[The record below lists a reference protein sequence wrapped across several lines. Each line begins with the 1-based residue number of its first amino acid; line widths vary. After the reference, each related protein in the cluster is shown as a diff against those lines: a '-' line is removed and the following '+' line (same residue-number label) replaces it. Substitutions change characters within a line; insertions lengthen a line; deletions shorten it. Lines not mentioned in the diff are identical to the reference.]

1 MNNNN
6 EKTTNETLFIS
17 GNKLEQWEAI
27 VIGGGHAGVEATF
40 ALANKGHK
48 VALITFDS
56 TKVAMMPCNPS
67 IGGPAKGIITREIDA
82 LGGVQGYFS
91 DLAMI
96 QIKMLNESKGPAVRA
111 LRAQIDKEKYSKL
124 ILESIKKHPNITLI
138 QGVVTDILVDDN
150 KTFRAVKLE
159 DNLVLNAEM
168 LVITTGT
175 YMNSRILR
183 GDEIT
188 ISGPDNQK
196 TTPKLSLSLK
206 ELGFELQRL
215 KTGTPAR
222 VFADSIDFSKV
233 EKENLEDC
241 ALTFSERSG
250 IKLNEQISCYLTYT
264 NEETHRIIEEN
275 IHKSAMYSGL
285 IEGVGPRYCPS
296 VEDKVMRFRDK
307 KRHQVFFEPET
318 ADGTIIYV
326 NGMSTSMPVEVQDKM
341 LRTIPGL
348 ENCVVQKWG
357 YAIEYDALNPLQI
370 SPSLESKVIKNVF
383 TAGQINGTSG
393 YEEAAAQGLI
403 AGINAGQKLENK
415 EPLILNRSD
424 AYIGVLV
431 DDLVTK
437 GTKEPY
443 RMLTSRAEYRLL
455 LRNDNPDLRLSRFGY
470 EVGLLSEEQYQKVVT
485 KYKMIEDK
493 IKELSEQYLSSKS
506 DLAKKYGIENGV
518 SLLKVIA
525 RPEVKAVDVVGDF
538 PYKNELVTAVR
549 LDGYIKKQETQAN
562 KMSRLDHF
570 KIPEDIDYNQVAN
583 IATEA
588 KQKFIAVNPKTI
600 GQASRISG
608 INPADIQMLMFHIE
622 TKHNK

>member
-1 MNNNN
+1 MNKGNNLN
-6 EKTTNETLFIS
+6 F
-17 GNKLEQWEAI
+17 EAI

-40 ALANKGHK
+40 ALANKNHK
-48 VALITFDS
+48 VALISFDLS
-56 TKVAMMPCNPS
+56 RLAMMPCNPS

-82 LGGVQGYFS
+82 LGGVQGYYS

-111 LRAQIDKEKYSKL
+111 LRAQIDKEKYSK
-124 ILESIKKHPNITLI
+124 IIKEDLLKHPNVSLI
-138 QGVVTDILVDDN
+138 EGVVEEILVN
-150 KTFRAVKLE
+150 EKNEFKSVKL
-159 DNLVLNAEM
+159 DNGQEIEAKV

-183 GDEIT
+183 GEEIT

-196 TTPKLSLSLK
+196 TTPKISQSLK
-206 ELGFELQRL
+206 SLGFELQRL

-241 ALTFSERSG
+241 ALTFSNRSG
-250 IKLNEQISCYLTYT
+250 VKLDEQISCYLTYT
-264 NEETHRIIEEN
+264 NEATHKIIEEN
-275 IHKSAMYSGL
+275 IDKSAMYSGL
-285 IEGVGPRYCPS
+285 IEGIGPRYCPS
-296 VEDKVMRFRDK
+296 IEDKVMRFRDK
-307 KRHQVFFEPET
+307 LRHQVFFEPET
-318 ADGTIIYV
+318 VEGDIIYV
-326 NGMSTSMPVEVQDKM
+326 NGMSTSMPVEIQDKM

-348 ENCVVQKWG
+348 ENMRVQKWG

-370 SPSLESKVIKNVF
+370 SPSLESKVVHNIF

-415 EPLILNRSD
+415 EPLILNRND

-455 LRNDNPDLRLSRFGY
+455 LRNDNSDLRLSKY
-470 EVGLLSEEQYQKVVT
+470 AHQVGLISDSDYQKVID
-485 KYKMIEDK
+485 KYKMIEEK
-493 IKELSEQYLSSKS
+493 IQELSTQFLSSKS
-506 DLAKKYGIENGV
+506 ELAQKYGIENGV

-525 RPEVKAVDVVGDF
+525 RPEVSASDVLGDF
-538 PYKNELVTAVR
+538 PFKNELTIMVR
-549 LDGYIKKQETQAN
+549 LEGYIKKQETQAQ
-562 KMSRLDHF
+562 KMSRLDYF
-570 KIPEDIDYNQVAN
+570 KIPSDINYDEVIN

-588 KQKFIAVNPKTI
+588 KQKLKQVAPLTI

-622 TKHNK
+622 TKNKKK

>member
-1 MNNNN
+1 MNNTVLNS
-6 EKTTNETLFIS
+6 KYD
-17 GNKLEQWEAI
+17 AI

-40 ALANKGHK
+40 ALANMGHK
-48 VALITFDS
+48 VALISFDLS
-56 TKVAMMPCNPS
+56 RIAMMPCNPS

-111 LRAQIDKEKYSKL
+111 MRAQIDKEKYSRI
-124 ILESIKKHPNITLI
+124 ILEALQNHPNVTLI
-138 QGVVTDILVDDN
+138 EGVAENIIVENNSFKAI
-150 KTFRAVKLE
+150 KLE
-159 DNLVLNAEM
+159 TGDVLYAKE

-196 TTPKLSLSLK
+196 TTPKLSQSLAK
-206 ELGFELQRL
+206 LGFELQRL

-222 VFADSIDFSKV
+222 VYADSIDFSKV
-233 EKENLEDC
+233 EKENLEDTYL
-241 ALTFSERSG
+241 AFSSRSN
-250 IKLNEQISCYLTYT
+250 IKLDKQISCYLTYT
-264 NEETHRIIEEN
+264 NAETHKIINEN
-275 IHKSAMYSGL
+275 INRSAMYSGL
-285 IEGVGPRYCPS
+285 IEGIGPRYCPS
-296 VEDKVMRFRDK
+296 IEDKVVRFADK
-307 KRHQVFFEPET
+307 PRHQIFFEPET
-318 ADGTIIYV
+318 ADGSIIYV

-348 ENCVVQKWG
+348 ENCKVQKWG

-370 SPSLESKVIKNVF
+370 SPSLESKVVENIF

-403 AGINAGQKLENK
+403 AGINAGLKIQGKQ
-415 EPLILNRSD
+415 PLILKRHD
-424 AYIGVLV
+424 AYIGVLI

-455 LRNDNPDLRLSRFGY
+455 LRNDNPDLRLSKYGN
-470 EVGLLSEEQYQKVVT
+470 EVGLVSDEQYQKVIN
-485 KYKMIEDK
+485 KYQSIEDK
-493 IKELSEQYLSSKS
+493 IKELSNSYLSSKS
-506 DLAKKYGIENGV
+506 ELAKRLGIENGV
-518 SLLKVIA
+518 SLLRVLA
-525 RPEVKAVDVVGDF
+525 RPDVEASEVVGDYEF
-538 PYKNELVTAVR
+538 KNELTIAVR
-549 LDGYIKKQETQAN
+549 LDGYIKKQQTEAD
-562 KMSRLDHF
+562 KMNRLENF
-570 KIPEDIDYNQVAN
+570 KIPQDINYEEVAN

-588 KQKFIAVNPKTI
+588 KQKLSQIRPLTI

-622 TKHNK
+622 TRKK

>member
-1 MNNNN
+1 MNNKGIL
-6 EKTTNETLFIS
+6 E
-17 GNKLEQWEAI
+17 NKKEFEAI

-40 ALANKGHK
+40 ALANMGHK
-48 VALITFDS
+48 VALITFDLS
-56 TKVAMMPCNPS
+56 KVAMMPCNPS

-111 LRAQIDKEKYSKL
+111 MRAQIDKEKYSAL
-124 ILESIKKHPNITLI
+124 ILEALQNHKNVTLI
-138 QGVVTDILVDDN
+138 EGVAEDILVDDN
-150 KTFRAVKLE
+150 SQFKAIKME
-159 DNLVLNAEM
+159 DGSILDAKV

-183 GDEIT
+183 GDEIK

-196 TTPKLSLSLK
+196 TTPKLSQSLAK
-206 ELGFELQRL
+206 LGFDLQRL

-222 VFADSIDFSKV
+222 VYADSIDFSKV
-233 EKENLEDC
+233 EKEELNDTYL
-241 ALTFSERSG
+241 AFSSRSNV
-250 IKLNEQISCYLTYT
+250 KLDKQISCYLTYT
-264 NEETHRIIEEN
+264 NEKTHEIIRNN
-275 IHKSAMYSGL
+275 IDKSAMYSGL
-285 IEGVGPRYCPS
+285 IEGIGPRYCPS
-296 VEDKVMRFRDK
+296 VEDKVMRFADK
-307 KRHQVFFEPET
+307 ERHQVFFEPET
-318 ADGTIIYV
+318 ADGSIIYV
-326 NGMSTSMPVEVQDKM
+326 NGMSTSMPIEVQDLM

-348 ENCVVQKWG
+348 ENMKVQKWG

-370 SPSLESKVIKNVF
+370 TPTLESKVIKNIF

-403 AGINAGQKLENK
+403 AGINAGRKLEAK
-415 EPLILNRSD
+415 EPLILKRHD

-455 LRNDNPDLRLSRFGY
+455 LRNDNPDIRLAKYGN
-470 EVGLLSEEQYQKVVT
+470 EVGLVSDVDYQNIIN
-485 KYKMIEDK
+485 KYQMIDEK
-493 IKELSEQYLSSKS
+493 INEIENTYLSSKS
-506 DLAKKYGIENGV
+506 ELAKKLGVENGV
-518 SLLKVIA
+518 SMLRVLA
-525 RPEVKAVDVVGDF
+525 RPDVDPVDVLGDF
-538 PYKNELVTAVR
+538 PYKNELTIMVR
-549 LDGYIKKQETQAN
+549 LEGYIKKQKSDAQKMN
-562 KMSRLDHF
+562 KLEDF
-570 KIPEDIDYNQVAN
+570 KIPEDIDYSKVQN

-588 KQKFIAVNPKTI
+588 KQKLEKIRPLTI

-622 TKHNK
+622 SRKNK

>member
-1 MNNNN
+1 M
-6 EKTTNETLFIS
+6 KKS
-17 GNKLEQWEAI
+17 YQAI
-27 VIGGGHAGVEATF
+27 VIGGGHAGVEAAF
-40 ALANKGHK
+40 ALGNKGYQT
-48 VALITFDS
+48 ALISFDL
-56 TKVAMMPCNPS
+56 KRLAMMPCNPS

-111 LRAQIDKEKYSKL
+111 LRAQIDKDKYSNIIAKALNEHLNIDL
-124 ILESIKKHPNITLI
+124 IEAVVEEVLTDSEKKVV
-138 QGVVTDILVDDN
+138 GVVLSDGSVI
-150 KTFRAVKLE
+150 KTTV
-159 DNLVLNAEM
+159 

-206 ELGFELQRL
+206 KLGLQLQRL

-222 VFADSIDFSKV
+222 VYADSIDFSQV
-233 EKENLEDC
+233 EKEDLEDNV
-241 ALTFSERSG
+241 LTFSNHSN
-250 IKLNEQISCYLTYT
+250 IKLDKQISCYLTYT
-264 NEETHRIIEEN
+264 NDATHKIIEEN
-275 IHKSAMYSGL
+275 IGKSAMYSGL

-296 VEDKVMRFRDK
+296 IEDKVMRFRDK
-307 KRHQVFFEPET
+307 HRHQIFFEPET
-318 ADGTIIYV
+318 ADGSIIYV
-326 NGMSTSMPVEVQDKM
+326 NGMSTSMPIDVQDRM

-348 ENCVVQKWG
+348 QNCRIQKWG

-370 SPSLESKVIKNVF
+370 QPSLESKVIKNLY

-403 AGINAGQKLENK
+403 AGINAALNLENK
-415 EPLILNRSD
+415 EPLILKRDD
-424 AYIGVLV
+424 AYIGVLI

-455 LRNDNPDLRLSRFGY
+455 LRNDNPDLRLSKYGY
-470 EVGLLSEEQYQKVVT
+470 QIGLVSKQTYDYVLKKYQTIDAKIKQLSEEF
-485 KYKMIEDK
+485 
-493 IKELSEQYLSSKS
+493 LSSKS
-506 DLAKKYGIENGV
+506 QLAQKYGIENGV
-518 SLLKVIA
+518 SMLKVLA
-525 RPEVKAVDVVGDF
+525 RPDVKAEEVLGDF
-538 PYKNELVTAVR
+538 EFKNELTTIIR
-549 LDGYIKKQETQAN
+549 LDGYIKKQQIQAQ
-562 KMSRLDHF
+562 KMSRLDSL
-570 KIPEDIDYNQVAN
+570 KIPKDIDYQKVMNL
-583 IATEA
+583 ATEA
-588 KQKFIAVNPKTI
+588 RQKLEAIRPQTI

-608 INPADIQMLMFHIE
+608 INPTDIQMLMFYLGS
-622 TKHNK
+622 KK